1 MFDVSFITNYNKLLI
16 HILAEAQSL
25 GFKVGILVAGH
36 YPLID
41 HARAAVLHF
50 NQRRTGIFRR
60 MIAWAFVDYLLVS
73 DLYECAGDHAG
84 GWETSKAL
92 HRLEYPELYMG
103 HGVSLREGLWKNK

>member
-1 MFDVSFITNYNKLLI
+1 
-16 HILAEAQSL
+16 
-25 GFKVGILVAGH
+25 
-36 YPLID
+36 
-41 HARAAVLHF
+41 
-50 NQRRTGIFRR
+50 

-84 GWETSKAL
+84 GWETSHMMALHPHTVNLDLLPLNSEKLVGAGGKMHPKNSTAAFGREIIEKAVDIVVKEAL